1 MLSASDDLLTY
12 RRWEGSTAEL
22 DARDKADEIASA
34 LRGCEASDLELVI
47 AALAERHGIKIDTE

>member
-1 MLSASDDLLTY
+1 MLSASGDLITY
-12 RRWEGSTAEL
+12 RRWEGSTEEL

-34 LRGCEASDLELVI
+34 LRGCEASDPELVI